1 MEMVCDSV
9 LINSYATT
17 LVNNVKAMKEIAA
30 STSNEI
36 VTLDKEVQ
44 DAIRKAGREW
54 AAEKTASEA
63 AKGNMW
69 MGKLAESYYAF
80 QDDWKANSAYQ
91 VLDAASK

>member
-1 MEMVCDSV
+1 MELVCDSV
-9 LINSYATT
+9 LINSYAST
-17 LVNNVKAMKEIAA
+17 LVNNVKAMKSIAA
-30 STSNEI
+30 SKTNEI

-44 DAIRKAGREW
+44 DAIRAGGRAW

-63 AKGNMW
+63 KKGNMW

-80 QDDWKANSAYQ
+80 QDDWKGNSAYQ